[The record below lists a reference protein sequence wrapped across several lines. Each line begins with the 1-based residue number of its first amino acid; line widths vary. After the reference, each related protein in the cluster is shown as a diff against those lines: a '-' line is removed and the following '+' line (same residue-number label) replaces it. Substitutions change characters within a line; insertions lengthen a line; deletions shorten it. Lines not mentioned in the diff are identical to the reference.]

1 MEKLDA
7 FLTWWH
13 SIFGSWNPN
22 KLPSLSFW
30 FLEDDLMQHIPMIAS
45 WLLLGVVISSILTII
60 FSVFTYKNGKF
71 LIKLVSIPLCF
82 LGLITIRLANE
93 MSHTLFMSAIPTF
106 ISIFTELIPGLF
118 SQPNIG
124 SFLLELF
131 SIILAIPLS
140 IFSILLHGGLTI
152 LGLAP
157 FLIQIVIDIVVYKWT
172 APIHILADIGG
183 GIILVLAL
191 ALIVL
196 GAGFV
201 GAFMLFTVFF
211 PFFGPIFVQSIREWN
226 FTGGG
231 GTIIRK

>member
-1 MEKLDA
+1 M
-7 FLTWWH
+7 
-13 SIFGSWNPN
+13 SGSPNP
-22 KLPSLSFW
+22 KSCPGGRI
-30 FLEDDLMQHIPMIAS
+30 D
-45 WLLLGVVISSILTII
+45 
-60 FSVFTYKNGKF
+60 
-71 LIKLVSIPLCF
+71 
-82 LGLITIRLANE
+82 TIRLANE

-211 PFFGPIFVQSIREWN
+211 PFFGPIFSRASGSGILPAAAVPSSANKEAILW
-226 FTGGG
+226 
-231 GTIIRK
+231 IS